1 MLKCKYDVHDSILT
15 LNPKNLTFYRLNMK
29 SLTYIRTLK
38 LKKMKKV
45 VFTIGLF
52 ALLILNVQ
60 AQNVSKGKIIME
72 VKGKGFY
79 IESILK
85 DVMAVEEKQTEKE
98 PYKRFVMDQSGMD
111 LPNKIE
117 LYKTAWSNKTQS
129 QGNAGTCWSFSTTS
143 FYESEVLRLQNKKVE
158 ISEIY
163 FAYCEYIEKA
173 RRFIDKRGN
182 SAFSEGSEGNAVA
195 RILKIYGAVP
205 DAAFTGLI
213 DGRKFH
219 SHAKMVEEMTAFL
232 NSMKTS
238 NAWNVEYGLETIK
251 SIMNHYIGVPPTE
264 FVVDGKTFT
273 TQTFLK
279 DYLKINPDDYVE
291 ILSYKQ
297 EPYWQQVEYKVTDN
311 WWHSKDYY
319 NVPLDDFMDALKKAI
334 KSGYTMS
341 IGGDV
346 SESGFSRE
354 TNCAIVPDYDIPSAY
369 INEDARQFRFSN
381 GTTTDDHGMQLIGY
395 LENYKGSGKDWF
407 LIKDSS
413 SGSRNVGADNPNF
426 GYYFF
431 HEDYIKL
438 KMMGFTVHKDAV
450 KDLLKKFK

>member
-1 MLKCKYDVHDSILT
+1 MNKIL
-15 LNPKNLTFYRLNMK
+15 L
-29 SLTYIRTLK
+29 
-38 LKKMKKV
+38 
-45 VFTIGLF
+45 TIGLF
-52 ALLILNVQ
+52 PVLTLTGL
-60 AQNVSKGKIIME
+60 AQNVNKGKIINE
-72 VKGKGFY
+72 VNGKGFY
-79 IESILK
+79 IESIMK
-85 DVMAVEEKQTEKE
+85 DVTAVEEKQTEKE
-98 PYKRFVMDQSGMD
+98 PYKRFEMDQSGMD
-111 LPNKIE
+111 LPNNQA
-117 LYKTAWSNKTQS
+117 LYKTVWSNTPQS

-143 FYESEVLRLQNKKVE
+143 FYESEVLRQQNKKVE

-173 RRFIDKRGN
+173 RRFIEKRGN
-182 SAFSEGSEGNAVA
+182 SVFSEGSEGNALS
-195 RILKIYGAVP
+195 RIMKMYGAVP
-205 DAAFTGLI
+205 DETFTGLI

-232 NSMKTS
+232 NSLKTS

-251 SIMNHYIGVPPTE
+251 SIMKHYLGVPPTE

-273 TQTFLK
+273 PQTYLK

-311 WWHSKDYY
+311 WWHNKDYY
-319 NVPLDDFMDALKKAI
+319 NVPLGDFMDALKKAI

-354 TNCAIVPDYDIPSAY
+354 TNCALIPDYDIPSAY
-369 INEDARQFRFSN
+369 INDDARQFRFSN
-381 GTTTDDHGMQLIGY
+381 ETTSDDHGMQLIGY
-395 LENYKGSGKDWF
+395 LENYKGLGKDWF

-413 SGSRNVGADNPNF
+413 SGSRNVGSSNPNF